1 MANRLG
7 YCCINLT
14 IGERFTTNRTMR
26 KATFETKG
34 LDYVSEITLKNVKD
48 ILPTLEWNRLNKIF
62 VYRMSSSIVPWQD
75 RIVLEDLKDYKQ
87 IVEHLKKAGDFAKFW
102 NMRLSFHPSQFILL
116 SSTKERV
123 VKSAIAELEMHGK
136 IMDLMGLPKSHYAHI
151 NIHVGA
157 ASGGKHATMDRFASN
172 FMLLSESVKS
182 RLVVE
187 NDDRP
192 TMYTVNDLKYLYDK
206 IGTPITFDIFHHECQ
221 QDTMTQEQAFKLAAS
236 TWPIGIAPSIHYSES
251 KRLHENNEKIK
262 VVAHSDYITKIPY
275 TYDIDVDIECEAKMK
290 ELAILPF
297 IDRF

>member
-14 IGERFTTNRTMR
+14 IGKRFTTNRTMR
-26 KATFETKG
+26 KATFEAKG

-48 ILPTLEWNRLNKIF
+48 IIHILEWNRINKIF

-75 RIVLEDLKDYKQ
+75 RIALEDLKDYKE
-87 IVEHLKKAGDFAKFW
+87 IVEHLKKAGNFAKFW

-157 ASGGKHATMDRFASN
+157 ASGGKHAAMDRFVNN
-172 FMLLSESVKS
+172 FMLLSKSVKS

-192 TMYTVNDLKYLYDK
+192 TMYTVSDLKYLYDR

-221 QDTMTQEQAFKLAAS
+221 QDIMSQEQAFKLAAS

-262 VVAHSDYITKIPY
+262 VVAHSDYITKIPH

-297 IDRF
+297 IDRC